1 MKKKTKLVLVIT
13 LTILIFVIAIY
24 FYPKNTNTELF
35 VIYKSIK
42 VNGKD
47 VSVKTGTW
55 GYYTVVGDKFSIT
68 VKK

>member
-13 LTILIFVIAIY
+13 LAILIFVIAIY

-47 VSVKTGTW
+47 VSVRLAHG
-55 GYYTVVGDKFSIT
+55 VIT
-68 VKK
+68 QL